1 MPEYSA
7 HVLVCTNS
15 EGAEDKR
22 HCGDKAGLEIRKR
35 FNELLVSHGLVEKVT
50 VNNVGCTSQHAQC
63 SPGQG
68 SITVYGPGADIGG
81 TWYVASPDDVE
92 EIITEHLE
100 NGRSVDR
107 LRNGGRSVKLT

>member
-15 EGAEDKR
+15 EGAEDRR
-22 HCGDKAGLEIRKR
+22 HCGDKAGKEIRKR
-35 FNELLVSHGLVEKVT
+35 FNELLVSHGLADRVT
-50 VNNVGCTSQHAQC
+50 VNNVGCTSQHALC

-68 SITVYGPGADIGG
+68 SVTVYGPRAESGGA
-81 TWYVASPDDVE
+81 WYVATPDDVE

-100 NGRSVDR
+100 NGRLVQR
-107 LRNGGRSVKLT
+107 LYNDQRSVKLA